1 MSDIAND
8 ILNLTRQLDKNTQAL
23 VLAATELVAVRKADS
38 AALETLRS
46 TVSGAGRDE
55 LAALNAKLNAAQADN
70 DALKQ
75 SVRVARD
82 QIEALQKQL
91 LETRIAASKII
102 QDDVIV
108 AEVVTEEPVKK

>member
-1 MSDIAND
+1 MSDIANE

-23 VLAATELVAVRKADS
+23 VLAATELVAVRKED
-38 AALETLRS
+38 AASLERLRGNVKD
-46 TVSGAGRDE
+46 TDRDR
-55 LAALNAKLNAAQADN
+55 LAALNAKLDAAQADN

-75 SVRVARD
+75 AVRVARD

-102 QDDVIV
+102 QDDVIIADVV
-108 AEVVTEEPVKK
+108 AEEPVKK